1 MASRS
6 DNLKKLRELNASAS
20 LLANKEALSANQTA
34 QNGLSIP
41 SYSYIAGASGK
52 TGDTYGARARYAGGT
67 PTFANAAR
75 RASDIAKDI
84 LAQDTTTIPEQ
95 PTQSNLTPISDI
107 LRNYNWN
114 TGSQYLQPDNPL
126 TQPVQYDNEFSPET
140 TAQMSNAIYNQYYAP
155 LVAQQQKLNTQA
167 YRDEAQTA
175 TAQAGA
181 AGMATGSRGATQAM
195 AQANR
200 EAQEANLTYQL
211 QQQQQ
216 AFKDTIDARKT
227 ELENKRLDYENA
239 WAEIAKYG
247 YVVTDKTGQLLGIQP
262 GQQLTS
268 MEYKTTMTNIAK
280 AVADMEIDKVKLAQ
294 SQQQMELSEQ
304 SQKES
309 INNTLYNR
317 LIDMLSR
324 YDTVT
329 PEMAA
334 IGAQVGMRMTV
345 GDYSTNYMSEA
356 EINASKQ
363 NQISYTDKR
372 TLQQIA
378 TEILPTISKMGGI
391 TDGSTFS
398 KYIAQ
403 EMANGTTAYQV
414 QQNIRSMSS
423 KDLEA
428 NGIGTTNA
436 AKQAAI
442 NIISQVMGAQ
452 GTITQNT
459 MSDTTANTAEKQL
472 TGAGAFN
479 ASYLDKINSYFND
492 ILGGSARANKAGGTG
507 TITVTGAD
515 GTTKSYTLPK
525 TVTGFNNIR
534 GNLNWLST
542 GYLGAGGTEAE
553 QYIRE
558 NFYDASGKLKSNV
571 KLSSYNPGGWGLR
584 LDYFPIERTNK

>member
-20 LLANKEALSANQTA
+20 LIANKEALSAKQTA

-41 SYSYIAGASGK
+41 SYSYIAGALGT
-52 TGDTYGARARYAGGT
+52 TGDTYGTRARYAGGT

-75 RASDIAKDI
+75 RASDIAKEI
-84 LAQDTTTIPEQ
+84 LAKDTPTIPQQ
-95 PTQSNLTPISDI
+95 PTQSNVTPVSEV

-126 TQPVQYDNEFSPET
+126 IQPVQYNNEFSPET

-155 LVAQQQKLNTQA
+155 LVEQQQKLNTQA
-167 YRDEAQTA
+167 YRDAAQTA

-181 AGMATGSRGATQAM
+181 AGMATGSRGAIQAM

-200 EAQEANLTYQL
+200 EAQESNLTYQL

-216 AFKDTIDARKT
+216 AFKDTLDARKT
-227 ELENKRLDYENA
+227 ELENKKLDYENA
-239 WAEIAKYG
+239 WEEIAKYG

-280 AVADMEIDKVKLAQ
+280 AVADMEAEKVKLAQ
-294 SQQQMELSEQ
+294 NQQQIELTKQSQQETV
-304 SQKES
+304 
-309 INNTLYNR
+309 NNTLYNR

-356 EINASKQ
+356 EINASKN
-363 NQISYTDKR
+363 NQTSYTDKR
-372 TLQQIA
+372 TIQQISTQIVSTA
-378 TEILPTISKMGGI
+378 KDMGGI
-391 TDGSTFS
+391 SNPSLFAD
-398 KYIAQ
+398 YIA
-403 EMANGTTAYQV
+403 TALTQGLTALQI
-414 QQNIRSMSS
+414 QQAIRSMSGD
-423 KDLEA
+423 DLIT
-428 NGIGTTNA
+428 NGIPNTNA
-436 AKQAAI
+436 GKNAAI
-442 NIISQVMGAQ
+442 SIINQVVGGTQ
-452 GTITQNT
+452 GTVLSSG
-459 MSDTTANTAEKQL
+459 MSDSEKNRAENQL
-472 TGAGAFN
+472 VGADFGAG
-479 ASYLDKINSYFND
+479 SYLKAVGNLFTDVLFKRGNIQ
-492 ILGGSARANKAGGTG
+492 RAGGVS
-507 TITVTGAD
+507 TITVTDSSGNSKQF
-515 GTTKSYTLPK
+515 TMPK
-525 TVTGFNNIR
+525 TV
-534 GNLNWLST
+534 S
-542 GYLGAGGTEAE
+542 GYDAIAPNVTAATAGVLGIGGGRTQAE

-558 NFYDASGKLKSNV
+558 NFYNADGTLRSNV
-571 KLSSYNPGGWGLR
+571 R
-584 LDYFPIERTNK
+584 LQYYTF